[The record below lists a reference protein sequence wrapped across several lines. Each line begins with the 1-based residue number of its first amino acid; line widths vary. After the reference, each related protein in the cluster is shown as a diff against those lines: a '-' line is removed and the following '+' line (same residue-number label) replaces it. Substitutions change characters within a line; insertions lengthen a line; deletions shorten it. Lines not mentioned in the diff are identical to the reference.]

1 MRYYPLFLDLFEKIC
16 CVVGGGTVAERK
28 VRVLLKC
35 GAKVIVYSPK
45 LTAGL
50 QSLRKAGKIVWRRSA
65 LDKDFLKGVFL
76 VVAATNNRLINSRV
90 SSACRKKNVLVN
102 VVDVPGESNFIVPS
116 FVENK
121 GLVIAVSTGGQAPC
135 LAKKIRKDLT
145 KDFLPRY
152 SGILKE
158 LSSVRNKLKASSCGF
173 SQRKLMLN
181 KFINS
186 KFFPQAGSCRK
197 KTS

>member
-1 MRYYPLFLDLFEKIC
+1 MRYYPLFADLFEKIC
-16 CVVGGGTVAERK
+16 CVVGGGQVAERK

-35 GAKVIVYSPK
+35 RAKVIVYSPR

-50 QSLRKAGKIVWRRSA
+50 ERLSKAGKIVWRRSA
-65 LDKDFLKGVFL
+65 PGKDFLRGVFL
-76 VVAATNNRLINSRV
+76 VVAATNNRFINSRV
-90 SSACRKKNVLVN
+90 SLACRKKNILVN

-121 GLVIAVSTGGQAPC
+121 GLVIAISTSGQAPC
-135 LAKKIRKDLT
+135 LAKKIRKDLA
-145 KDFLPRY
+145 KNFLPHY

-158 LSSVRNKLKASSCGF
+158 LSSVRNRLKASSCVF
-173 SQRKLMLN
+173 SQRKAVLN

-186 KFFPQAGSCRK
+186 KILRKAGSCRK
-197 KTS
+197 KTG